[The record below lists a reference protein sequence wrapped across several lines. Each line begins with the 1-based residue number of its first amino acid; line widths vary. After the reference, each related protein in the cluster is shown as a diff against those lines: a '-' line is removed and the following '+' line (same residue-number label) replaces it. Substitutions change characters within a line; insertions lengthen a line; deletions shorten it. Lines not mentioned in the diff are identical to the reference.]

1 MSALQQLTGSAM
13 CLSLGDTRLGASV
26 QWERGWGSKGQRLSA
41 QSSQM
46 TEGKWDSPGQVV
58 GGYPAS
64 RPSSPGK
71 PFFGSGCLDFNIKF

>member
-1 MSALQQLTGSAM
+1 M

-46 TEGKWDSPGQVV
+46 TEGKWDSPRA
-58 GGYPAS
+58 GGRGLLCQQTQFSWEALLWFWLF
-64 RPSSPGK
+64 R
-71 PFFGSGCLDFNIKF
+71 L